1 MAKNAARLT
10 KEYER
15 IQKNGA
21 EGIYVE
27 KCSSVSNWRAYIE
40 GPEGSPFEGG
50 VFELSV
56 EFPAD
61 YPFKPPKV
69 KFLTKMLH
77 PNVYSN
83 GDICLDILQ
92 NAWQATYTGEKT
104 LLSIQALLTDPNPN
118 SMANGVAGN
127 LYVNDRK
134 GYDKE
139 VRALTKKH
147 AHKHLDKRRPK
158 ESEKEKRKR
167 DETKSVKKLKVEEPS
182 PEERLLKEMVKEG
195 FKNEELLKKL
205 IPIVD
210 GDKSLLK
217 ELYAGQEQK

>member
-1 MAKNAARLT
+1 MAKNSARLN

-21 EGIYVE
+21 EGIVVI
-27 KCSSVSNWRAYIE
+27 KGSSINNWKAYME
-40 GPEGSPFEGG
+40 GPQGSPYEGG

-56 EFPAD
+56 EFPSE

-69 KFLTKMLH
+69 KFLTKLLH

-104 LLSIQALLTDPNPN
+104 LLSIQSLLTDPNPS

-127 LYVNDRK
+127 LYLDNRK
-134 GYDKE
+134 GYDSE
-139 VRALTKKH
+139 VRSMTKKY
-147 AHKHLDKRRPK
+147 AKKHVDKMKP
-158 ESEKEKRKR
+158 KEKRKA
-167 DETKSVKKLKVEEPS
+167 DDDSEDAKKPKIEPPKPS
-182 PEERLLKEMVKEG
+182 PEELLLAEMQKDGFENVDLLKQ
-195 FKNEELLKKL
+195 L

-210 GDKSLLK
+210 GDKTLLK
-217 ELYAGQEQK
+217 ELYDGQNQ